1 MELEEELE
9 LEVILL
15 GELMVLE
22 EQKRDQ
28 EWKDL
33 PWHYPL
39 ALLFQELELELVLRL
54 EPLALLFQELELE
67 LVLRLEPL
75 ALLFQELELEL
86 VLRLELLLFCF
97 RSWSWSWFFVWS
109 RLLFCFEL
117 ELELVLRLEPLALLF
132 QELEL
137 ELVLPLLL
145 LDNPQYPQYRP
156 IRHHHRLEYYRRS
169 LQQIEILRLLVL
181 RLEPLAL
188 LFQELELELVLPL
201 LLLDNPQYPQYRPIR
216 HHHRLEYYRKSLQQ
230 IEILRLLVLRLEP
243 LALLFQELE
252 LELVLPLL
260 LLDNPQYP
268 QYRPIRHHHRLE
280 YYRKSLQQI
289 EILRLLVLRLEPLA
303 LLFQELELD
312 GSSSSVIGQS
322 SVSSVST
329 NPSPSSS
336 RVLSQISTA
345 D

>member
-1 MELEEELE
+1 MA
-9 LEVILL
+9 
-15 GELMVLE
+15 LE

-39 ALLFQELELELVLRL
+39 ALLLQELELELVLRL

-75 ALLFQELELEL
+75 ALLLQ
-86 VLRLELLLFCF
+86 
-97 RSWSWSWFFVWS
+97 
-109 RLLFCFEL
+109 EL

-145 LDNPQYPQYRP
+145 
-156 IRHHHRLEYYRRS
+156 S
-169 LQQIEILRLLVL
+169 
-181 RLEPLAL
+181 
-188 LFQELELELVLPL
+188 
-201 LLLDNPQYPQYRPIR
+201 
-216 HHHRLEYYRKSLQQ
+216 
-230 IEILRLLVLRLEP
+230 
-243 LALLFQELE
+243 
-252 LELVLPLL
+252 
-260 LLDNPQYP
+260 
-268 QYRPIRHHHRLE
+268 
-280 YYRKSLQQI
+280 
-289 EILRLLVLRLEPLA
+289 
-303 LLFQELELD
+303 
-312 GSSSSVIGQS
+312 GQS